1 MDPADTKSPI
11 TYIVSHRVSVKL
23 HKNREGTYIE
33 LYRIDGQSDL

>member
-23 HKNREGTYIE
+23 HKNREDIE